1 MILVWF
7 LLLLPHRLSDF
18 QQVHTAEV
26 TKLQTMLEE
35 EQRAK
40 QTALQQLEH
49 QRSDIVISMI
59 EDVPNNS
66 DNEDNMGENTGAS
79 KNTNYKG
86 NN

>member
-1 MILVWF
+1 MFI
-7 LLLLPHRLSDF
+7 LLLLVPHRLSDF

-26 TKLQTMLEE
+26 TKLQAILEE

-40 QTALQQLEH
+40 QMALQQLEH
-49 QRSDIVISMI
+49 QRSDIVITMM

-66 DNEDNMGENTGAS
+66 DNEDNIGGTTGAS

-86 NN
+86 SN